1 MCILSTKNITTGNMH
16 NRTLIDARQSLADDT
31 VLEANVA
38 VIKFL
43 SEYDFC

>member
-16 NRTLIDARQSLADDT
+16 NRTLIDGRQSLADT
-31 VLEANVA
+31 VLEENVA
-38 VIKFL
+38 IIKFL